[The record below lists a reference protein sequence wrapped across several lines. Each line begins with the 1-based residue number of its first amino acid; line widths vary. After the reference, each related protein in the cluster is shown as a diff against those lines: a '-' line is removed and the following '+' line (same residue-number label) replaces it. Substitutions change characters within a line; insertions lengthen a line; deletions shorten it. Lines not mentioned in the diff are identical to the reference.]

1 MRQLLK
7 GETVGKKIPIY
18 YTSVV
23 LWGFLVFVLC
33 IFLFFPYQ
41 KVLRI
46 TLQNLLGM
54 LRAAVVMEEVSSKP
68 FGIKASRLLV
78 QTNPNAAR
86 KPLVLTNIDITWSW
100 SSLLLGKLNIQSKAS
115 LYGGSLESLIDGF
128 CLRGQSDPVILLTLR
143 AINVSSIPEGTIPL
157 LPGMTGNLSG
167 TIKKKPNPMSANKQ
181 SGSFS
186 VSLND
191 GEIRDFQIKGL
202 PRLVFPYQTISA
214 EGNID
219 GSSADISKI
228 ILKSE
233 AISFNGSG
241 TIDLADE
248 QGMNIGLS
256 YQVFSKSFPLKGHG
270 NLRITGSPTLPVA
283 VILNSEK
290 VITKNADR
298 LTLKDSS
305 SEPIGK

>member
-1 MRQLLK
+1 LK
-7 GETVGKKIPIY
+7 GETVGKKILLY
-18 YTSVV
+18 YASVV
-23 LWGFLVFVLC
+23 LWGVLVFILC

-46 TLQNLLGM
+46 TLQNLLGGS
-54 LRAAVVMEEVSSKP
+54 RVAVVMEDVSSKP

-78 QTNPNAAR
+78 QTNSNVAR
-86 KPLVLTNIDITWSW
+86 KPIELTNIDITWSW
-100 SSLLLGKLNIQSKAS
+100 ISLLLGRFNIQSKAL
-115 LYGGSLESLIDGF
+115 LYGGSLESFVDGF
-128 CLRGQSDPVILLTLR
+128 RLRGQSNPVILLTLR
-143 AINVSSIPEGTIPL
+143 AVDVSSIPEGTLPL
-157 LPGMTGNLSG
+157 LRGMTGSLSG
-167 TIKKKPNPMSANKQ
+167 TIKKKPNPTSANKQ

-191 GEIRDFQIKGL
+191 GEIRDFQIKSL
-202 PRLVFPYQTISA
+202 PRLIIPYQIISA
-214 EGNID
+214 EGRID

-228 ILKSE
+228 ILKSD
-233 AISFNGSG
+233 AISFHGSG

-270 NLRITGSPTLPVA
+270 NLWITGSPTLPVA
-283 VILNSEK
+283 VVLDSEK
-290 VITKNADR
+290 VTTRNSDR
-298 LTLKDSS
+298 LKLKDSS